1 MTTSTLP
8 AGPPAAPA
16 PVPVAPTDPSEVG
29 APPARRS
36 LRRNGSVTA
45 ERRARW
51 ELGALAALLVATAV
65 MYLWDLSASGWA
77 NSYYAAAVQAGTQ
90 SWKALLFGSL
100 DAGNAITVDKPPASL
115 WVMGLSGRIFGF
127 SSWSMLAPQALMG
140 VGSVALLSSTVRRWS
155 GSVAGLLAGA
165 ALALTPVAA
174 LMFKFNNPDALLTL
188 LLVAGA
194 YCLTRALDAAARRA
208 GTLWIALAGTA
219 IGFGFLTKMMQ
230 AFLVLPAFALV
241 YLICAPTTLR
251 RRIGQSLTALA
262 AVVVSGGWF
271 VALVELWPA
280 SARPYIGGST
290 TNSLLEL
297 ALGYN
302 GLSRIT
308 GSTTAGGGGAG
319 GNSSSAFGGAT
330 GLGRLFSDDMGI
342 DVSWLLPS
350 ALIALVLGLWVTRRA
365 PRTDRTLAGLL
376 LWGGWLLVTGLVLSY
391 MSGIVHPYYTAA
403 LAPSVVAVLAIG
415 GRALW
420 LQRQTWTGRAGLA
433 ALVASSGVW
442 SYVLLARNASW
453 HPELRYAIV
462 AVALLSAA
470 GLLVPAERFSQR
482 FGQRLGKGAA
492 VAVLS
497 AGLVA
502 GLAGPGAYTLATAAT
517 SHNGS
522 IPSVGPAGASSGM
535 GGGPGG
541 GGFGPQGS
549 AGGPPSGT
557 MPTGG
562 NGPTGTT
569 GSTSTGTTGTNGPT
583 GTTGGTGTTG
593 STSQGTQNGPG
604 ARGGGQGGEASSA
617 LVALLKASTTQ
628 WAAAVSGAQSAASL
642 ELASGTS
649 VIGIGGFSNSDP
661 APTLAQ
667 FQQWVSQGLIH
678 YYISGGQGGSGGPGG
693 GSSSSASEIST
704 WVSAHYTATTVGSS
718 TVYDLTKAATS

>member
-115 WVMGLSGRIFGF
+115 WVVGLSGRIFGF

-174 LMFKFNNPDALLTL
+174 LMIRFNNPDALLTL

-365 PRTDRTLAGLL
+365 PRTDRTRAGLL

-391 MSGIVHPYYTAA
+391 MSGIVHPYYTVA

-604 ARGGGQGGEASSA
+604 AQGGGQGGEASSA

-704 WVSAHYTATTVGSS
+704 WVAAHYTATTVGSS
-718 TVYDLTKAATS
+718 TVYDLTTAATS

>member
-391 MSGIVHPYYTAA
+391 MSGIVHPYYTVA

-604 ARGGGQGGEASSA
+604 AQGGGQGGEASSA